1 MEKFIKKNLKWIAL
15 ILLFLFFIKS
25 FQSCLR
31 KTTIARLEKTTKYEC
46 DSLLNDKDIIID
58 SLQSG
63 WNIDN
68 KTKDYIIQDLTNEL
82 KITGV
87 NVDAKEKTIEFMNI
101 QLNESQ
107 QLNKELAKKPN
118 KTTIELIEKKD
129 TLNNK

>member
-31 KTTIARLEKTTKYEC
+31 KTEISRLEKTTKYEC
-46 DSLLNDKDIIID
+46 DSLLNNKDIIID

>member
-1 MEKFIKKNLKWIAL
+1 MI
-15 ILLFLFFIKS
+15 
-25 FQSCLR
+25 
-31 KTTIARLEKTTKYEC
+31 
-46 DSLLNDKDIIID
+46 SLLNNKDIIID

>member
-31 KTTIARLEKTTKYEC
+31 KTEISRLEKTTKYEC
-46 DSLLNDKDIIID
+46 DSLLNNKDIIID

-87 NVDAKEKTIEFMNI
+87 NVDAKEKTIEFMNT